1 MNTKNKSKV
10 KKSSIST
17 RLRNGMIVIF
27 LIMILLIVRLG
38 WLQFVKGSW
47 LKEQMYSQLITS
59 RIISPKRGTIYDAN
73 GKELAISAAVDTVT
87 INPNSIMVSD
97 ENKELSEIKTKALK
111 EKVAKA
117 LSEIFELDYQQTLE
131 KVSSTNY
138 IETIAKKVQKDKIDK
153 LKSWM
158 EEEKVYSGINID
170 EDSKRYYP
178 YGNLASNLI
187 GFCGDEN
194 IGLEGLENEFDDLLT
209 GTPRKNN
216 NISRCNSRIYTRSK

>member
-87 INPNSIMVSD
+87 INPTLIVVSD

-158 EEEKVYSGINID
+158 EEEKIYSGINID

>member
-27 LIMILLIVRLG
+27 LIMILLIGRLG

-59 RIISPKRGTIYDAN
+59 RIISPKRGTIYDTN

-87 INPNSIMVSD
+87 INPNLIMVSD

>member
-10 KKSSIST
+10 KKSSISA
-17 RLRNGMIVIF
+17 RLRNGMIIIF

-87 INPNSIMVSD
+87 INPTLIVVSD
-97 ENKELSEIKTKALK
+97 ENKELAEIKTKALK

-117 LSEIFELDYQQTLE
+117 LSEIFALNYQKTLE
-131 KVSSTNY
+131 KVSSTNFL
-138 IETIAKKVQKDKIDK
+138 ETIAKKVQKDKIDK

-158 EEEKVYSGINID
+158 EEEKIYSGINID

>member
-87 INPNSIMVSD
+87 INPVSYTH
-97 ENKELSEIKTKALK
+97 L
-111 EKVAKA
+111 
-117 LSEIFELDYQQTLE
+117 TLP
-131 KVSSTNY
+131 TN
-138 IETIAKKVQKDKIDK
+138 
-153 LKSWM
+153 
-158 EEEKVYSGINID
+158 
-170 EDSKRYYP
+170 
-178 YGNLASNLI
+178 
-187 GFCGDEN
+187 
-194 IGLEGLENEFDDLLT
+194 
-209 GTPRKNN
+209 
-216 NISRCNSRIYTRSK
+216 

>member
-87 INPNSIMVSD
+87 INPNLIMVSD

-117 LSEIFELDYQQTLE
+117 LSEIFELDYQKTLE
-131 KVSSTNY
+131 KVSSTNFL
-138 IETIAKKVQKDKIDK
+138 ETIAKKVQKDKIDK

>member
-87 INPNSIMVSD
+87 INPNLIMVSD

-131 KVSSTNY
+131 
-138 IETIAKKVQKDKIDK
+138 IAKKVQKDKIDK

>member
-87 INPNSIMVSD
+87 INPNLIMVSD

-111 EKVAKA
+111 EIVAKA

>member
-87 INPNSIMVSD
+87 INPTLIVVSD

>member
-38 WLQFVKGSW
+38 WLQFDKGSW

-87 INPNSIMVSD
+87 INPNLIMVSD

>member
-87 INPNSIMVSD
+87 INPTLIVVSD

-131 KVSSTNY
+131 KVSSTNFL
-138 IETIAKKVQKDKIDK
+138 ETIAKKVQKDKIDK

>member
-10 KKSSIST
+10 KKYSIST

-87 INPNSIMVSD
+87 INPNLIMVSD
-97 ENKELSEIKTKALK
+97 ENKELAEIKTKALK

>member
-1 MNTKNKSKV
+1 MHTKNQRKV
-10 KKSSIST
+10 KTSSIST

-87 INPNSIMVSD
+87 INPNLIMVSD

>member
-87 INPNSIMVSD
+87 INPNLIMVSD

-138 IETIAKKVQKDKIDK
+138 IETIAKKVPKDKIDK

>member
-27 LIMILLIVRLG
+27 LIMILLIVRVG

-87 INPNSIMVSD
+87 INPNLIMVSD

-158 EEEKVYSGINID
+158 EEEKIYSGINID

>member
-87 INPNSIMVSD
+87 INPTLIMVSD

-158 EEEKVYSGINID
+158 EEEKIYSGINID

>member
-87 INPNSIMVSD
+87 INPTLIVVSD
-97 ENKELSEIKTKALK
+97 ENKELAEIKTKALK

-117 LSEIFELDYQQTLE
+117 LSEIFELDYQKTLE
-131 KVSSTNY
+131 KVSSTNFL
-138 IETIAKKVQKDKIDK
+138 ETIAKKVQKDKIDK

>member
-10 KKSSIST
+10 KKSSISA
-17 RLRNGMIVIF
+17 RLRNGMIIIF
-27 LIMILLIVRLG
+27 LIMILLIGRLG

-87 INPNSIMVSD
+87 INPTLIVVSD
-97 ENKELSEIKTKALK
+97 ENKELAEIKTKALK

-117 LSEIFELDYQQTLE
+117 LSEIFELDYQKTLE
-131 KVSSTNY
+131 KVSSTNFL
-138 IETIAKKVQKDKIDK
+138 ETIAKKVQKDKIDK

-158 EEEKVYSGINID
+158 EEEKIYSGINID

>member
-10 KKSSIST
+10 KKYSIST

-38 WLQFVKGSW
+38 WLQFVKASW

-87 INPNSIMVSD
+87 INPNLIMVSD

>member
-17 RLRNGMIVIF
+17 RLRNGMIIIF

-87 INPNSIMVSD
+87 INPNLIMVSD

>member
-1 MNTKNKSKV
+1 
-10 KKSSIST
+10 
-17 RLRNGMIVIF
+17 MIIIF
-27 LIMILLIVRLG
+27 LIMILLIGRLG
-38 WLQFVKGSW
+38 WLQFVKGAW
-47 LKEQMYSQLITS
+47 LKEQMYSQLITR

-87 INPNSIMVSD
+87 INPTLIVVSD
-97 ENKELSEIKTKALK
+97 ENKELAEIKTKALK

-117 LSEIFELDYQQTLE
+117 LSEIFELDYQKTLE
-131 KVSSTNY
+131 KVSSTNFL
-138 IETIAKKVQKDKIDK
+138 ETIAKKVQKDKIDK

-158 EEEKVYSGINID
+158 EEEKIYSGINID

>member
-10 KKSSIST
+10 KKSSISA
-17 RLRNGMIVIF
+17 RLRNGRIIIF
-27 LIMILLIVRLG
+27 LIMILLIGRLG

-87 INPNSIMVSD
+87 INPTLIVVSD
-97 ENKELSEIKTKALK
+97 ENKELAEIKTKALK

-117 LSEIFELDYQQTLE
+117 LSEIFELDYQKTLE
-131 KVSSTNY
+131 KVSSTNFL
-138 IETIAKKVQKDKIDK
+138 ETIAKKVQKDKIDK

-158 EEEKVYSGINID
+158 EEEKIYSGINID

>member
-10 KKSSIST
+10 KKYSIST

-87 INPNSIMVSD
+87 INPNLIMVSD

-117 LSEIFELDYQQTLE
+117 LSEIFELDYQKTLE

>member
-87 INPNSIMVSD
+87 INPNLIMVSD

-158 EEEKVYSGINID
+158 EEEKVYSGVNID

>member
-87 INPNSIMVSD
+87 INPTLIVVSD
-97 ENKELSEIKTKALK
+97 ENKELAEIKTKALK

-117 LSEIFELDYQQTLE
+117 LSEIFELDYQKTLE
-131 KVSSTNY
+131 KVSSTNFL
-138 IETIAKKVQKDKIDK
+138 ETIAEKVQKDKIDK

-158 EEEKVYSGINID
+158 EEEKIYSGINID

>member
-87 INPNSIMVSD
+87 INPNLIMVSD
-97 ENKELSEIKTKALK
+97 ENKELSEIKTKTLK

>member
-17 RLRNGMIVIF
+17 RLRNGMIIIF
-27 LIMILLIVRLG
+27 LIMILLIGRLG

-87 INPNSIMVSD
+87 INPTLIVVSD
-97 ENKELSEIKTKALK
+97 ENKELAEIKTKALK

-117 LSEIFELDYQQTLE
+117 LSEIFELDYQKTLE
-131 KVSSTNY
+131 KVSSTNFL
-138 IETIAKKVQKDKIDK
+138 ETIAKKVQKDKIDK

-158 EEEKVYSGINID
+158 EEEKIYSGINID

>member
-87 INPNSIMVSD
+87 INPNLIMVSD
-97 ENKELSEIKTKALK
+97 ENKELSEIKTTALK

-158 EEEKVYSGINID
+158 EEEKIYSGINID

>member
-1 MNTKNKSKV
+1 
-10 KKSSIST
+10 
-17 RLRNGMIVIF
+17 MIVIF

-87 INPNSIMVSD
+87 INPTLIVVSD
-97 ENKELSEIKTKALK
+97 ENKELAEIKTKALK

-117 LSEIFELDYQQTLE
+117 LSEIFELDYQKTLE
-131 KVSSTNY
+131 KVSSTNFL
-138 IETIAKKVQKDKIDK
+138 ETIAKKVQKDKIDK

-158 EEEKVYSGINID
+158 EEEKIYSGINID

>member
-10 KKSSIST
+10 KKYSIST

-87 INPNSIMVSD
+87 INPNLIMVSD

>member
-10 KKSSIST
+10 KKSSISA

-87 INPNSIMVSD
+87 INPNLIMVSD

>member
-87 INPNSIMVSD
+87 INPTLIVVSD
-97 ENKELSEIKTKALK
+97 ENKELAEIKTKALK

-131 KVSSTNY
+131 KVSSTNFL
-138 IETIAKKVQKDKIDK
+138 ETIAKKVQKDKIDK

-158 EEEKVYSGINID
+158 EEEKIYSGINID

>member
-59 RIISPKRGTIYDAN
+59 RIISPKRRTIYDAN

-87 INPNSIMVSD
+87 INPNLIMVSD

>member
-87 INPNSIMVSD
+87 INPNLIMVSD

-170 EDSKRYYP
+170 EDS
-178 YGNLASNLI
+178 
-187 GFCGDEN
+187 
-194 IGLEGLENEFDDLLT
+194 
-209 GTPRKNN
+209 
-216 NISRCNSRIYTRSK
+216 

>member
-10 KKSSIST
+10 KKSSISA
-17 RLRNGMIVIF
+17 RLRNGRIIIF

-87 INPNSIMVSD
+87 INPNLIMVSD

>member
-17 RLRNGMIVIF
+17 RLRNGMILIF

-87 INPNSIMVSD
+87 INPTLIVVSD
-97 ENKELSEIKTKALK
+97 ENKELAEIKTKALK

-117 LSEIFELDYQQTLE
+117 LSEIFELDYQKTLE
-131 KVSSTNY
+131 KVSSTNFL
-138 IETIAKKVQKDKIDK
+138 ETIAKKVQKDKIDK

-158 EEEKVYSGINID
+158 EEEKIYSGINID

>member
-10 KKSSIST
+10 KKYSIST

-73 GKELAISAAVDTVT
+73 GKELAISAEVDTVT
-87 INPNSIMVSD
+87 INPNLIMVSD

>member
-87 INPNSIMVSD
+87 INPNLIMVSD